1 MRQSIVFRGESYA
14 RTSAERD
21 IDEPKLG
28 EAIRAFFD
36 SLELPPEKINE
47 LRSYY
52 RDAVRTAISHIR
64 NNESRPLTAEEK
76 VTILNRA
83 LATLVEHV
91 AGAKKVQE
99 FADAQLIPEL
109 LQKSEAEQRLQE
121 DMVWLQED
129 PKAGYTRRLVVVHM
143 DLDDFKILNDTY
155 GHTVGDAVLR
165 QFGKGLFEHT
175 RPTDKGIHFSGDE
188 FGIFMRLETTESTE
202 DDIEQSIVTILR
214 RIITQVHAKIQ
225 RPDHTTQGIS
235 VGFTV
240 MEPATIRPVE
250 VIYAEADEA
259 VSQSKIRSIT
269 QESTNPE
276 EAPRSEDRIISF
288 RTIEQINTSLS
299 AEETFIRE
307 AMRALKRSLRAL
319 AEAQGCD
326 PVDLSSAAY
335 EALQNIIDK
344 TRNL

>member
-121 DMVWLQED
+121 DMV
-129 PKAGYTRRLVVVHM
+129 
-143 DLDDFKILNDTY
+143 
-155 GHTVGDAVLR
+155 
-165 QFGKGLFEHT
+165 
-175 RPTDKGIHFSGDE
+175 
-188 FGIFMRLETTESTE
+188 
-202 DDIEQSIVTILR
+202 
-214 RIITQVHAKIQ
+214 
-225 RPDHTTQGIS
+225 
-235 VGFTV
+235 
-240 MEPATIRPVE
+240 
-250 VIYAEADEA
+250 
-259 VSQSKIRSIT
+259 
-269 QESTNPE
+269 
-276 EAPRSEDRIISF
+276 
-288 RTIEQINTSLS
+288 
-299 AEETFIRE
+299 
-307 AMRALKRSLRAL
+307 
-319 AEAQGCD
+319 
-326 PVDLSSAAY
+326 
-335 EALQNIIDK
+335 
-344 TRNL
+344 